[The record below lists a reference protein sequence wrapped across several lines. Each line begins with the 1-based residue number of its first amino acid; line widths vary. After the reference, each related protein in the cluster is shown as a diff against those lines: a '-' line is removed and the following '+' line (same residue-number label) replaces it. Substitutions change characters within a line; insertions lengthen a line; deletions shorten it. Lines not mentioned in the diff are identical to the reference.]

1 MESPS
6 PSSLVN
12 YPVDPAFLQTVLE
25 PYHHHCRY
33 LQQATVH
40 TGPEHASSS
49 AIVSATGEF
58 AIAESCYI
66 TDTGHFNAVEFNL
79 CYNQLAYVLLGQCI
93 AEKLLEPLNHW
104 TSAQF
109 DQYQLSNYL
118 IVRFSS
124 SFRSPMSARHFHGQV
139 SVTSA
144 SRRRNL
150 VMLKTEARFWTDSG
164 RSEGEVTLAV
174 LDP

>member
-1 MESPS
+1 MSP
-6 PSSLVN
+6 PINLT
-12 YPVDPAFLQTVLE
+12 VDPAFLQKVLV
-25 PYHHHCRY
+25 PYRETCRY

-40 TGPEHASSS
+40 VNPTGDPSS

-58 AIAESCYI
+58 GIAESCYI

-93 AEKLLEPLNHW
+93 AAQLLEPLNHW
-104 TSAQF
+104 TVIQF
-109 DQYQLSNYL
+109 NKYQLSNFL

-124 SFRSPMSARHFHGQV
+124 AFRSPMSARHFQGQV
-139 SVTSA
+139 LVTSA

-174 LDP
+174 LDPADE